1 MKIKNDI
8 NKIKINNRNSVLVN
22 NVNLSSKNEAR
33 YKRVFKKEEYLTAKR
48 NKNLKN
54 IYLNNNITYS
64 YTPKCFKNLD
74 KGFKKRNLPLNLFFL
89 KGNNSLK
96 RNDTDIK
103 LNDIKSYEISLVALP
118 IEDDQEKLKEK
129 KLSNL
134 YHSLITLTQNDQLLT
149 NTNFEEKLESS
160 IEFIINYLSIPDLFN
175 LALINKE
182 FYKMILRNL
191 LEKVEIKI
199 EKIKNKINDI
209 IKQNKGFINIRD
221 KDFKNFDKNIFN
233 ERALNLLNNIS
244 KKKLFREKS
253 YLMNNKDIVF
263 ILELYFI
270 FLGKKYDI
278 IQFNTK
284 DSNTISKKWNYF
296 CKYFNNIDNKY
307 LKNDIE
313 KVIMKGKIND
323 EIINSLYEWAFKFLD
338 KIKPNHYQKINKDIA
353 IFAFIIKDL
362 LDYFGINYENK
373 VESQKL
379 YILNNIRL
387 NINEKVA
394 QKLNQMIIKF
404 E

>member
-54 IYLNNNITYS
+54 IYLNNNMTYS
-64 YTPKCFKNLD
+64 YTPKCFKNLG

-118 IEDDQEKLKEK
+118 KEDDQEKLKEK

-160 IEFIINYLSIPDLFN
+160 IELIINYLSIPDLFN

-209 IKQNKGFINIRD
+209 IKQNKGFINIID

-244 KKKLFREKS
+244 KKNYLEKN
-253 YLMNNKDIVF
+253 LI
-263 ILELYFI
+263 
-270 FLGKKYDI
+270 
-278 IQFNTK
+278 
-284 DSNTISKKWNYF
+284 
-296 CKYFNNIDNKY
+296 
-307 LKNDIE
+307 
-313 KVIMKGKIND
+313 
-323 EIINSLYEWAFKFLD
+323 
-338 KIKPNHYQKINKDIA
+338 
-353 IFAFIIKDL
+353 
-362 LDYFGINYENK
+362 
-373 VESQKL
+373 
-379 YILNNIRL
+379 
-387 NINEKVA
+387 
-394 QKLNQMIIKF
+394 
-404 E
+404 

>member
-8 NKIKINNRNSVLVN
+8 NKIKINN
-22 NVNLSSKNEAR
+22 
-33 YKRVFKKEEYLTAKR
+33 
-48 NKNLKN
+48 
-54 IYLNNNITYS
+54 YLNNNITYS

-118 IEDDQEKLKEK
+118 KEDDQEKLKEK

-313 KVIMKGKIND
+313 KVIMKGKISN

-353 IFAFIIKDL
+353 ILAFIIKDL

-373 VESQKL
+373 VEAQKL